1 MVEKIGKVGTFFS
14 NTKCNPQKNSKYFF
28 CQKREK
34 FAKSGHTKKR
44 QRKKNV
50 YVNCTETRFMQV
62 VMQCGQIGRFLK
74 LLVKKLFTNV
84 TENLVT
90 VGAVFKTSF
99 YVKTTEATFGQLLQT
114 FGLLF
119 IPSFG
124 HTDCVSVSQR
134 ERHTWL

>member
-50 YVNCTETRFMQV
+50 YVNWTETRFYVGGHV
-62 VMQCGQIGRFLK
+62 VWPDWAIFKAFG
-74 LLVKKLFTNV
+74 KK
-84 TENLVT
+84 
-90 VGAVFKTSF
+90 VFYKR
-99 YVKTTEATFGQLLQT
+99 YRKFG
-114 FGLLF
+114 
-119 IPSFG
+119 
-124 HTDCVSVSQR
+124 DCWSC
-134 ERHTWL
+134 L